1 MDFAR
6 ATCLTALLALIGPP
20 DPTKSEAAQLLE
32 QAEAAAAKG
41 QYARAVALY
50 KQLAKEYPQSRE
62 GATGERR
69 SRKNA
74 FLGWDWIGKTGP
86 SANRVDVVVMGEGF
100 RLDQMTDYETLA
112 KMVPREFPRVEVFE
126 EYGAY
131 FNFVRAAIVSED
143 DGVDGSGRDYS
154 TALGAMSSG
163 GIQGQ
168 VTVQRDEVHRMLD
181 ELPEHDGF
189 AVVLVKNGLLG
200 TGGNGVA
207 AVGGRDPKTLIHEW
221 GHAFANLMD
230 EYSSNTGHRIDLRGG
245 PNVAFV
251 EDEKRVPW
259 AHWLAERV
267 SGIGVHEGAY
277 GRAQGAWKP
286 TNNCIMDVG
295 LEFCPVCREAIVLQT
310 YRFVDPIDDATPP
323 AHASADAAIVLSAK
337 TPLREQKPLTFS
349 VKTLRPKSHPLQA
362 TWYVLKDDPERPT
375 LVPTREPDRLARGPL
390 AKIEDKPKQD
400 SKANGGAD
408 AFTFAQED
416 YAPGLWRVVVRV
428 QDSTRVRGERT
439 PWVLKDDAM
448 LLVSER
454 CWWIRIDP

>member
-1 MDFAR
+1 MERAR
-6 ATCLTALLALIGPP
+6 VSLLLSALALTGPP
-20 DPTKSEAAQLLE
+20 DPARSPAGQLLD

-50 KQLAKEYPQSRE
+50 KQLAKEYAQTEE
-62 GATGERR
+62 GQVGERR
-69 SRKNA
+69 SQKNA
-74 FLGWDWIGKTGP
+74 FLGWDWLGQTGP

-100 RLDQMTDYETLA
+100 RLDQMSDYETLA
-112 KMVPREFPRVEVFE
+112 KMVPREFPRTEVFE

-168 VTVQRDEVHRMLD
+168 VTVRRDAVHRMLT
-181 ELPEHDGF
+181 ELPEHDGY
-189 AVVLVKNGLLG
+189 AIVLVKNGLLG
-200 TGGNGVA
+200 TGGNGIA

-230 EYSSNTGHRIDLRGG
+230 EYSSNTGHRVDVRGG
-245 PNVAFV
+245 PNVSFV
-251 EDEKRVPW
+251 EDEKQVPW
-259 AHWLAERV
+259 AHWLKEHV
-267 SGIGVHEGAY
+267 SGIGVHEGAN

-295 LEFCPVCREAIVLQT
+295 LEFCPVCREAIVLQIH
-310 YRFVDPIDDATPP
+310 RSVDPIDEATPEPP
-323 AHASADAAIVLSAK
+323 ATAEGAIVLSAK
-337 TPLREQKPLTFS
+337 TPLREQKPLTFR
-349 VKTLRPKSHPLQA
+349 VKTLRPKTHTLSA
-362 TWYVLKDDPERPT
+362 TWYVLPEDPAHPT
-375 LVPTREPDRLARGPL
+375 TVPRREPDRLARGPL
-390 AKIEDKPKQD
+390 SKLDAKPKQVG
-400 SKANGGAD
+400 KANGGVD
-408 AFTFAQED
+408 AFTFEQEH

-428 QDSTRVRGERT
+428 EDNARVRGERT
-439 PWVLKDDAM
+439 PWVLKDDGM

-454 CWWIRIDP
+454 SWWIRIDP